1 MSSMIELGSVCRDEK
16 RRADINEHPTL
27 NGIDFVEYVRRPAAP
42 QPHVLV
48 VTFLKPLPDA
58 ADPNAD
64 KAYGLTL
71 AANLNRITIS
81 GGTRIVNIRPLAPVV
96 RVGDKLEIPVSEE
109 GDFSIYE
116 LALGWALQPDGT
128 FKQLIPELDIQFS
141 IAPVNFKAGCPTDFD
156 CRPLP
161 NCPPDQIKEPLIDYL
176 AKDYSSFRRLLI
188 DLIPQLNPNWLE
200 RNPSDVGIAL
210 LELLAY
216 EGDYLSYFQDAVANE
231 AYLDTVRQRASA
243 KKHGRLVDY
252 AMHDGRNAWTFVHF
266 AAGSG
271 GRVPLR
277 TKILS
282 RITAPLRQQ
291 SATPGVVIAEAELPP
306 PLEPFD
312 PDPTLAQIR
321 TEPLDSDPALAQVRV
336 FETTFPLDVSPLS
349 NEIYLHT
356 WGNLE
361 CCLPQGSRT
370 AFLYALAAPA
380 AGERQAL
387 LPDLRAGDFLLLEEV
402 MGPKTGVKADADPA
416 HRQVVRL
423 EDVKPMMVGAP
434 AGTGDPAYR
443 DKLTAD
449 GRLQVFRVG
458 DTPLPLLHVTWR
470 REDALQFPL
479 CLSARNV
486 RKDPLINVSVARGN
500 MVLADHGLTIR
511 ESFIPEAAVP
521 ADKIFRYRF
530 SRAALTMQCQP
541 DSVDYD
547 LATGLI
553 LTSRLDL
560 TCPVRKAQPAIAL
573 LIDFP
578 TGRQLWEAVPDLL
591 DSSEFDRHFAVE
603 VDAEGRPTVR
613 FGDDEYGRRPFEA
626 TKFTAVYRIG
636 NGRTGNVGAEAMA
649 HAVRPAVAPLWP
661 AIIKIRNPLSAQQGI
676 DAETI
681 EEVRQH
687 APAEFRAEQF
697 RAVVESDYTAAARKL
712 PQVAGA
718 VASFRW
724 TGSWYTVFV
733 GVDPR
738 DSDDLITE
746 PGGRTRL
753 APGLLNLVRDFLR
766 RYKLAG
772 YDLEIRS
779 AEYVP
784 LEIALELCVEPD
796 YFRGDVAEAVRQ
808 TLSNRVSADGRRGFF
823 HSDNFTFGDPVYLS
837 GIYAAI
843 ETVPGVDSA
852 FVTLFR
858 RFGKSDNGE
867 LASGILPIGPWE
879 ISRLDNDPTS
889 KENGV
894 IRITAGGGK

>member
-1 MSSMIELGSVCRDEK
+1 MASIIELGAVCRDEK
-16 RRADINEHPTL
+16 RRADIKEHPTL
-27 NGIDFVEYVRRPAAP
+27 NGIDFVEYERRPAAP
-42 QPHVLV
+42 HHVLV
-48 VTFLKPLPDA
+48 VNFLKPLPDP

-64 KAYGLTL
+64 GAYGLTL
-71 AANLNRITIS
+71 ATNLNRIRIV
-81 GGTRIVNIRPLAPVV
+81 GGTRVVNIQPLPTVV

-109 GDFSIYE
+109 GDFSIYQ
-116 LALGWALQPDGT
+116 LALGWALQPDAS
-128 FKQLIPELDIQFS
+128 FKQLIPEMDLQFS
-141 IAPVNFKAGCPTDFD
+141 VAPVNFKAGCPTDFD
-156 CRPLP
+156 CRPLDH
-161 NCPPDQIKEPLIDYL
+161 CPPDSIKEPLIDYL

-200 RNPSDVGIAL
+200 RNPSDLGIAL

-216 EGDYLSYFQDAVANE
+216 EGDHLSYFQDAVANE
-231 AYLDTVRQRASA
+231 AYLDTARQRASA
-243 KKHGRLVDY
+243 KKHVRLIDY
-252 AMHDGRNAWTFVHF
+252 TMHDGRNAWAFVHF
-266 AAGSG
+266 GVGSG
-271 GRVPLR
+271 GQIPQR
-277 TKILS
+277 TRILS

-291 SATPGVVIAEAELPP
+291 SVTPGVEIAEADLPP

-312 PDPTLAQIR
+312 PEPTLAQIR

-336 FETTFPLDVSPLS
+336 FETTFPLDVSPEN

-361 CCLPQGSRT
+361 CCLPKGSQS
-370 AFLYALAAPA
+370 AYLYSLGPVLS
-380 AGERQAL
+380 GERQAL
-387 LPDLRAGDFLLLEEV
+387 LPDLRSGDFLLLEEV
-402 MGPKTGVKADADPA
+402 MGSTTGAKADADPA

-423 EDVKPMMVGAP
+423 VNVTRMTPVDPMGP
-434 AGTGDPAYR
+434 GDPAYR

-449 GRLQVFRVG
+449 GRLQVFRTG

-479 CLSARNV
+479 CISARSV
-486 RKDPLINVSVARGN
+486 RKEPLINVSVARGN

-511 ESFIPEAAVP
+511 ESFKPLTPVP
-521 ADKIFRYRF
+521 DNKIFRHQFRN
-530 SRAALTMQCQP
+530 AALTMQCQP
-541 DSVDYD
+541 DSVNYD
-547 LATGLI
+547 LTTGLVI
-553 LTSRLDL
+553 TSRFDL
-560 TCPVRKAQPAIAL
+560 TCPVGKAQPAIAL

-578 TGRQLWEAVPDLL
+578 TGRQLWQAVPDLL
-591 DSSEFDRHFAVE
+591 ASSEFDRHFTVE

-626 TKFTAVYRIG
+626 TKFTAVYRVG
-636 NGRTGNVGAEAMA
+636 NGRTGNVGAEAMV
-649 HAVRPAVAPLWP
+649 HAVRPSLAPLWP
-661 AIIKIRNPLSAQQGI
+661 AIRKIRNPLPAKQGI
-676 DAETI
+676 DPETI

-697 RAVVESDYTAAARKL
+697 RAVVEADYTAAARKL

-738 DSDDLITE
+738 DPKDLITE

-753 APGLLNLVRDFLR
+753 EPRLLNLVQDFLK

-772 YDLEIRS
+772 YDLEIRC

-796 YFRGDVAEAVRQ
+796 HFRGDVAKAVQ
-808 TLSNRVSADGRRGFF
+808 QALSNGLNADGSRGFF
-823 HSDNFTFGDPVYLS
+823 HPDNFTFGQPVYLS

-843 ETVPGVDSA
+843 EAVPGVDSA
-852 FVTLFR
+852 FITIFR

-879 ISRLDNDPTS
+879 ISRLDNDPS
-889 KENGV
+889 FKERGV